1 MSMIAPGVADVP
13 VWDTA
18 ALAARIR
25 LMEDRTC
32 RVLAINEKSAAEL
45 ARIMRRIKANDT
57 AALQDEFI
65 RFAEFGAAVLRIV
78 TGADDDT
85 GLEIEPFARLSLSE
99 PGHAS

>member
-1 MSMIAPGVADVP
+1 MATVAPGVADVP
-13 VWDTA
+13 VWDTD

-25 LMEDRTC
+25 VMEDRTC
-32 RVLAINEKSAAEL
+32 RVLAINENSAAEL

-57 AALQDEFI
+57 VALQEFI
-65 RFAEFGAAVLRIV
+65 HFAKFGDAAMRIV

>member
-25 LMEDRTC
+25 LMEDRT
-32 RVLAINEKSAAEL
+32 RRILELNEVSAAALE
-45 ARIMRRIKANDT
+45 RILRRIEANDT
-57 AALQDEFI
+57 VALQEFVH
-65 RFAEFGAAVLRIV
+65 FAKFGDAAMRIV

-85 GLEIEPFARLSLSE
+85 GPEIEALAGLSLSE

>member
-1 MSMIAPGVADVP
+1 MAMIAPGVADVP
-13 VWDTA
+13 VWDTE

-25 LMEDRTC
+25 VMEDRTC
-32 RVLAINEKSAAEL
+32 RVLAINEASAAEL
-45 ARIMRRIKANDT
+45 ARILRRIEANDT

-78 TGADDDT
+78 TGADEDT
-85 GLEIEPFARLSLSE
+85 GLEIAPFARLSLSE